1 MAKTNTPTTSPK
13 KQEKA
18 PKKGQQHKK
27 ASRLYLIFANII
39 TGCSLVSV
47 VLLCISVGSTYI
59 SPGKIRILSLA
70 GLAFPFFLGGTIF
83 MLFISLIFAWRRSW
97 IPFVGLL
104 LCSSTIYDYFPI
116 NLPSPAPKQSLKIMT
131 YNTSNFGLWT
141 GSNKQKNTKDGDNR
155 LVRDIILESP
165 DIVGFQEGFNGN
177 QYTKHVRP
185 ILKRNG
191 FYADTVR
198 TSESNIGCFSRYP
211 ILEKKVISHIER
223 NDAAV
228 FKIKLSNADTL
239 HFIVMHLKSMELS
252 TEDRNIFQNNVENFR
267 DNDTDDSLDYKG
279 LFHVARKIARASEPR
294 AQQAEN
300 VAKYIEENKDKNIIV
315 CGDFNDT
322 PVSYTYRTIIN
333 AGNLEDAF
341 VQAGN
346 GLGRTFN
353 RHAMVVRI
361 DHILY
366 GEDFWEPHAAH
377 VLDRPDRS
385 DHNAV
390 TVHLRRKK

>member
-18 PKKGQQHKK
+18 PKKGQQNKK

-59 SPGKIRILSLA
+59 SPEKIRILSLA

-131 YNTSNFGLWT
+131 YNTACFGLWT
-141 GSNKQKNTKDGDNR
+141 GQNKSKNTKDGDNR

-165 DIVGFQEGFNGN
+165 DIVGYQEGIGGN

-191 FYADTVR
+191 FYADSIR
-198 TSESNIGCFSRYP
+198 ANESYLGCFSRYP
-211 ILEKKVISHIER
+211 ILEKEVISCVEG
-223 NDAAV
+223 NNAAV

-239 HFIVMHLKSMELS
+239 YFIVMHLKSMGL
-252 TEDRNIFQNNVENFR
+252 TAEDRDIFKDNVDNLRDENNEE
-267 DNDTDDSLDYKG
+267 DLDFQG

-294 AQQAEN
+294 AQQADN
-300 VAKYIEENKDKNIIV
+300 IARYIEDNKHRNLIV

-322 PVSYTYRTIIN
+322 PVSYTYRTIAS
-333 AGNLEDAF
+333 AGNLDDAF

-390 TVHLRRKK
+390 TVHLKRKK

>member
-1 MAKTNTPTTSPK
+1 MAKTASKTTDNK
-13 KQEKA
+13 KQNAA
-18 PKKGQQHKK
+18 PKKGQKSSKVSH
-27 ASRLYLIFANII
+27 LYTIVANIL
-39 TGCSLVSV
+39 TGFSLVTV
-47 VLLCISVGSTYI
+47 VLLCISVASTYI
-59 SPGKIRILSLA
+59 SPEKIRILSLA

-83 MLFISLIFAWRRSW
+83 MFFITLLFAWRRSW
-97 IPFVGLL
+97 IPLLGLL
-104 LCSSTIYDYFPI
+104 LCSNTIYNYFPI
-116 NLPSPAPKQSLKIMT
+116 NLPSPAPKQSLKVMT
-131 YNTSNFGLWT
+131 YNTATFGLWT
-141 GSNKQKNTKDGDNR
+141 GQNKSKNTKDGDNR

-165 DIVGFQEGFNGN
+165 DIVGYQEGFGGH

-191 FYADTVR
+191 FYADSIR
-198 TSESNIGCFSRYP
+198 ANESYLGCFSRYP
-211 ILEKKVISHIER
+211 ILEKEVISCVE
-223 NDAAV
+223 NNNAAV

-239 HFIVMHLKSMELS
+239 HFIVMHLKSMGL
-252 TEDRNIFQNNVENFR
+252 TAEDRDIFKDNVDNLRDENNNE
-267 DNDTDDSLDYKG
+267 DLDYKG

-294 AQQAEN
+294 AQQAD
-300 VAKYIEENKDKNIIV
+300 AIARYIEENKHRNLIV

-322 PVSYTYRTIIN
+322 PVSYTYHTIAS

-341 VQAGN
+341 IQAGN

-353 RHAMVVRI
+353 RHSMVVRI

-377 VLDRPDRS
+377 VLNRPDRS

-390 TVHLRRKK
+390 TVHLKRKK

>member
-1 MAKTNTPTTSPK
+1 
-13 KQEKA
+13 
-18 PKKGQQHKK
+18 
-27 ASRLYLIFANII
+27 
-39 TGCSLVSV
+39 
-47 VLLCISVGSTYI
+47 
-59 SPGKIRILSLA
+59 
-70 GLAFPFFLGGTIF
+70 
-83 MLFISLIFAWRRSW
+83 
-97 IPFVGLL
+97 
-104 LCSSTIYDYFPI
+104 
-116 NLPSPAPKQSLKIMT
+116 MT

-341 VQAGN
+341 VHAGN